1 MKYLIFADALALAT
15 PAYAYELTPTC
26 LARPP
31 TTLEIPGYAARQAT
45 CSPQAK
51 AEFEASQADLAEAAA
66 KYEGRLN
73 GRPPTTLEILQVRA
87 LARAEADAASVR
99 ETVRRSTIQ
108 KQESA
113 YLVPCAK
120 RWTLRH

>member
-1 MKYLIFADALALAT
+1 MKYLIFAGALALAT

-31 TTLEIPGYAARQAT
+31 TTVEIPGYAARQAT

-87 LARAEADAASVR
+87 LARAEADIAIAKAEADAASVR
-99 ETVRRSTIQ
+99 ETQARFG
-108 KQESA
+108 KGPPE
-113 YLVPCAK
+113 
-120 RWTLRH
+120 